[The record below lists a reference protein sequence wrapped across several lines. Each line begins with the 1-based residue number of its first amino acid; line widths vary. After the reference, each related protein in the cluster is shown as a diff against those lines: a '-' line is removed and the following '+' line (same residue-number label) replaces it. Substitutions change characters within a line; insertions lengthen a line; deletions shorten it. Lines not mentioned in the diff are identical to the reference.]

1 MANSLVQFR
10 TDETLKIKAAN
21 ICERLGIDLP
31 TYMRMCISRLIQEN
45 GVPFSMKL
53 EKEPESLGVMAMKAA
68 SRIAEENG
76 IQVRCDLQDESL
88 CGYPKPLYM
97 DLDIRRLKALEWNAV
112 RGGGGGRKLKYKNII
127 TGLYKEKSKNF
138 K

>member
-10 TDETLKIKAAN
+10 TDDTSKIKASV

-45 GVPFSMKL
+45 GIPFSMKL
-53 EKEPESLGVMAMKAA
+53 ETGSENRALKAMKTA

-76 IQVRCDLQDESL
+76 VSDMTLDE
-88 CGYPKPLYM
+88 
-97 DLDIRRLKALEWNAV
+97 INAEIAEA
-112 RGGGGGRKLKYKNII
+112 RK
-127 TGLYKEKSKNF
+127 
-138 K
+138 

>member
-10 TDETLKIKAAN
+10 TDDTSKIKASD

-45 GVPFSMKL
+45 GIPFSMKL
-53 EKEPESLGVMAMKAA
+53 DKQPENRAIQAMKTA

-76 IQVRCDLQDESL
+76 ISNMSLDE
-88 CGYPKPLYM
+88 
-97 DLDIRRLKALEWNAV
+97 INAEIAEA
-112 RGGGGGRKLKYKNII
+112 RK
-127 TGLYKEKSKNF
+127 
-138 K
+138 